1 MDEIQP
7 FNSKSDIL
15 NIICADS
22 PLCSVSVWW
31 SYFLSILF
39 NYISTYSYVNVGL
52 LSQIQSVPRN
62 YLAMLLNRLITIF
75 RYIVSAE
82 TILFWLWPYA
92 LWPLISVHKCVETI
106 QGRIPY
112 EERQY
117 FAKLRTTIFRNIL
130 VAYRSLS
137 IPFFSYLIKLNRI
150 WRQQITCKKPKCKNF
165 VYRVRHKSLND
176 F

>member
-1 MDEIQP
+1 MTHIDEIKL
-7 FNSKSDIL
+7 FNSKLDIP
-15 NIICADS
+15 NIIHADS

-75 RYIVSAE
+75 PYIVTME
-82 TILFWLWPYA
+82 VILFWLWPYV
-92 LWPLISVHKCVETI
+92 LWPLISVHKCAETI
-106 QGRIPY
+106 QGRKQY
-112 EERQY
+112 EEIQY

-130 VAYRSLS
+130 VAYRSLL
-137 IPFFSYLIKLNRI
+137 IPFFSYLIKL
-150 WRQQITCKKPKCKNF
+150 
-165 VYRVRHKSLND
+165 LL
-176 F
+176 